1 MDCRSEEDAF
11 LFATQLAMAA
21 VFPAALKTAVELDLF
36 ELIKKSGSG
45 AAVSARELAAQL
57 PAAANPD
64 AHVMLD
70 RILRLL
76 TSYSVLNSSPRNL
89 PHGGGGGV
97 ELVYSL
103 APVCKYLTKNED
115 GVSVSPFLLLI
126 QDQVLQKS
134 WDNLKDAVL
143 DGGVP
148 FAKAYGMNVFEYG
161 DTDPRFNKVFDQ
173 AMSNYSTIV
182 VKKILEIYDGF
193 EGIKSVVDVGGG
205 TGAILNMIVSKYPS
219 IKGINFDLPHV
230 IQHAP
235 SYPGVEHIGGDMFVS
250 VPKGD
255 AIFMKW
261 IVHDWNDEQCLILLK
276 NCYSS
281 LQENGKV
288 ILAELIM
295 PEEPDKSVATKT
307 VLHSDVLML
316 THNPGGRERTEK
328 EFHTLAKA
336 AGFREFRKVCSP
348 HNIWIMELVK

>member
-1 MDCRSEEDAF
+1 M
-11 LFATQLAMAA
+11 
-21 VFPAALKTAVELDLF
+21 LKLSLKF
-36 ELIKKSGSG
+36 MHLIKKSGSG
-45 AAVSARELAAQL
+45 AAVSAWELAAQL
-57 PAAANPD
+57 PAAANPN

-89 PHGGGGGV
+89 PGSGGV
-97 ELVYSL
+97 DLVYTL
-103 APVCKYLTKNED
+103 APVFKYLTKNED
-115 GVSVSPFLLLI
+115 VVCVSPFLLLI

-161 DTDPRFNKVFDQ
+161 DKDPRFNKVFDQ

-193 EGIKSVVDVGGG
+193 EGFESVVDVGGG
-205 TGAILNMIVSKYPS
+205 TGAILNMIISKYPS

-255 AIFMKW
+255 AIFMK
-261 IVHDWNDEQCLILLK
+261 LI
-276 NCYSS
+276 
-281 LQENGKV
+281 
-288 ILAELIM
+288 
-295 PEEPDKSVATKT
+295 
-307 VLHSDVLML
+307 ML

-336 AGFREFRKVCSP
+336 VGFREFIKVCSP
-348 HNIWIMELVK
+348 RNIWIMELVK